1 MAQRRNRKSTR
12 TVDRS
17 QGVYIP
23 LRKVPLGEGIYTD
36 PEQRRLM
43 SEWLNKM
50 EKDIDRTP
58 LWCYERYKRVFG
70 R

>member
-1 MAQRRNRKSTR
+1 MANRKNNTKR
-12 TVDRS
+12 VRDAGNDR
-17 QGVYIP
+17 P
-23 LRKVPLGEGIYTD
+23 AKECD

-58 LWCYERYKRVFG
+58 LWLYERFKRVFG
-70 R
+70 G

>member
-1 MAQRRNRKSTR
+1 MN
-12 TVDRS
+12 
-17 QGVYIP
+17 
-23 LRKVPLGEGIYTD
+23 
-36 PEQRRLM
+36 
-43 SEWLNKM
+43 EWLNKI